1 LQGMVVNC
9 NPDRKSDS
17 FMLST
22 SFVSEGSHY
31 KITFP
36 NNNGH
41 GMFYLEGELH
51 PGFGLFQ
58 GTWSWTN
65 SNNGNGQSRRIAYQR
80 TSEVPSVAP
89 FPTQTLD
96 LPLSLSNLAHSL
108 NVQIF
113 DRFKGEQFFNVM
125 EDAKLQQE
133 IPATGQPPNPPY
145 DLNDLTTL
153 TKFRQAGIQY
163 LLVTS
168 VEDYSDQTLEKRRT
182 QGYHFQ
188 TAIYSGAIVYERT
201 STRNAYRDRHNFSS
215 THNITGS
222 ASDAAGVVTTQGGF
236 DPEVWQQQS
245 IRLTVRCQLYDA
257 TSGELKKSMTAT
269 FPFQRDYTAVAQGNN
284 QLSTADLFEAAARR
298 VSEWATILVDDTVF
312 PIKILAK
319 KDQEVTLSRGM
330 EAGLKVGQVF
340 EVCTQ
345 GDAINDPDTGK
356 MLGYDVKTIGRV
368 IIVKLEPKFSH
379 AKVTEDNGIIPG
391 ANLIRAVN

>member
-1 LQGMVVNC
+1 MLENC
-9 NPDRKSDS
+9 NPDRRKDF
-17 FMLST
+17 FMIST
-22 SFVSEGSHY
+22 SIVSEGSHF
-31 KITFP
+31 KLTFYDQRGKAP
-36 NNNGH
+36 TTT
-41 GMFYLEGELH
+41 FLEGELN
-51 PGFGLFQ
+51 PDFGVFE
-58 GTWSWTN
+58 GTWTWTN
-65 SNNGNGQSRRIAYQR
+65 ANSGNYSKFIYRR
-80 TSEVPSVAP
+80 TSEVASAAP

-96 LPLSLSNLAHSL
+96 LPLSLANLAHSL

-222 ASDAAGVVTTQGGF
+222 ASDAAGVVATQGGF

-298 VSEWATILVDDTVF
+298 VSDWATILVDDTVF